1 MRRETFNSS
10 PASIIVPRNSLPEIS
25 VVIAAKDEA
34 GAIAGLIEEIEAA
47 LAGERFE
54 IVIIND
60 GSSDDT
66 AEIVRTLAGSRPHLA
81 LLSHARS
88 CGQSAAVRT
97 GVQASLGALIVTLD
111 GDGQNDPA
119 DIPGLLAAY
128 RASALNAPV
137 HMIAG
142 QRTRRRDSLVK
153 RLSSRIANRVRGAM
167 LGDGIADTGCGL
179 KLFDRDAFMRLP
191 YFDHM
196 HRFLPALMQREGYRV
211 LTHPVNHRPRQTGVS
226 KYGTWNRLWVGIV
239 DLAGVYW
246 LRTRFNRPE
255 IIE

>member
-1 MRRETFNSS
+1 MRRETFDSS
-10 PASIIVPRNSLPEIS
+10 PVGIIIPRHTLPDIS

-54 IVIIND
+54 IVVIND
-60 GSSDDT
+60 GSSDST
-66 AEIVRTLAGSRPHLA
+66 AEIVRALARSRRHLA
-81 LLSHARS
+81 LLSHVRS

-97 GVQASLGALIVTLD
+97 GVQASLGTLIVTLD

-119 DIPGLLAAY
+119 DIPSLLTAY
-128 RASALNAPV
+128 RTSALNSPV
-137 HMIAG
+137 QMIAG
-142 QRTRRRDSLVK
+142 QRTRRRDSVVK

>member
-1 MRRETFNSS
+1 MRHETF
-10 PASIIVPRNSLPEIS
+10 PPPLASTIGLRQPLPDIS

-34 GAIAGLIEEIEAA
+34 GAIAGLIEEIETA
-47 LAGERFE
+47 LVGERFE
-54 IVIIND
+54 IVVIND

-66 AEIVRTLAGSRPHLA
+66 ADIVRGLARSRPHLA
-81 LLSHARS
+81 LLGHARS

-97 GVQASLGALIVTLD
+97 GVEASLGMLIVTLD

-128 RASALNAPV
+128 RASAPDAPV
-137 HMIAG
+137 HMVAG
-142 QRTRRRDSLVK
+142 QRVHRRDSLVK
-153 RLSSRIANRVRGAM
+153 RFSSRIANRVRGMM

-179 KLFDRDAFMRLP
+179 KLFDRDAFMHLP

-211 LTHPVNHRPRQTGVS
+211 VTHPVNHRPRQTGVS

-255 IIE
+255 IVE